1 MSSKL
6 FVLIASSDLL
16 TNSYPALHILYFC
29 LAPNIDLSIQVDYT
43 REVEPLFKQY
53 VIPSLFTCFFGC
65 LSQAFTAV
73 LAVTR
78 MVAIFKPFF
87 HIPKWVPFTYLLGF
101 AILMLINEVMYTFLH
116 FFRLTK
122 LLVDV
127 IQGTSIFCL
136 SLNISHCILGLLASF
151 FTMLKI
157 SLRKQVQQIRAPS
170 NSNSIIFLMNAP
182 YLFSVVN
189 YVLSKTLF
197 EKYGYFFLAFVAV
210 SCFTSM
216 LNPLLSVILKK
227 NLREH
232 ITRSLKKYG

>member
-1 MSSKL
+1 
-6 FVLIASSDLL
+6 
-16 TNSYPALHILYFC
+16 
-29 LAPNIDLSIQVDYT
+29 
-43 REVEPLFKQY
+43 
-53 VIPSLFTCFFGC
+53 
-65 LSQAFTAV
+65 
-73 LAVTR
+73 
-78 MVAIFKPFF
+78 
-87 HIPKWVPFTYLLGF
+87 
-101 AILMLINEVMYTFLH
+101 MLINEVMYTFLH

-151 FTMLKI
+151 FTMVKI
-157 SLRKQVQQIRAPS
+157 SLRKQVREIRARS
-170 NSNSIIFLMNAP
+170 DSNSIVFLMNAP

-227 NLREH
+227 NLRQH
-232 ITRSLKKYG
+232 ITRSLKKVWVAQNQETRFG